1 VGRALRRGDALRIE
15 ALGRPVELRVTRT
28 VPRGEAVFVEP
39 TTTVE
44 LSEQAAGDERL
55 RLVNYEDIGGLREP
69 LARLRE
75 MVELP
80 LKRPELFQKLG
91 LEPPRGVL
99 LHGPPGTG
107 KTLLARAVASEAEA
121 AFFHLSGPEVLSK
134 FYGQSEENLRELF
147 REAGE
152 KSPAIIF
159 IDEID
164 ALAPKRDE
172 VGGELERRLVSQL
185 LTLMDG
191 LEDRGQVV
199 VIGAT
204 NRPDALDEALRR
216 PGRFDRELT
225 IGMPDVTAREEI
237 LEIHFRGTPRD
248 EAVNLQALARQTH
261 GFTGADLAALARE
274 AGMRALRRAVPEVDG
289 EIDDAV
295 LENLRVEPSDVE
307 SALRELS
314 PSALREVVVE
324 TPTVR
329 WDDVGGLA
337 EAKQRLQ
344 ETAEWPLKYR
354 ELFRHFGAKPAR
366 GLLLHGPPGTGKTLL
381 ARALATEAE
390 VNFLAVKGPEL
401 MSKWVGESEKAVRRL
416 FTRARQVAPAV
427 VFLDEVE
434 SLAPLRGSTCDAG
447 ATERVVAQL
456 LTELDGLQPL
466 HNVLVIGATNRADL
480 IDPALL
486 RPGRFDELIYIGLPD
501 EAARREIL
509 EIHLREAPLARTVEP
524 AALAKQ
530 SEGYSGADLAGAVRE
545 AVMEAVRELVLQD
558 HTTGQPVARA
568 RVRPKH
574 LAQGLERYRPE
585 RYATPRDVK
594 MEAKA

>member
-1 VGRALRRGDALRIE
+1 MGRALRRGDALRIE

-530 SEGYSGADLAGAVRE
+530 SQGYSGADLAGAVRE